1 MVPKKLLKNI
11 SFSKRIKW
19 RYVEMC
25 NIVYRI
31 PSARASQSGLL
42 PGMAEVRRV
51 RVLSTAGV
59 MILTNTALHKLY
71 DITLNAAQGDLH
83 CVFSKRAFRP
93 VSRVLS

>member
-1 MVPKKLLKNI
+1 
-11 SFSKRIKW
+11 
-19 RYVEMC
+19 MC

-51 RVLSTAGV
+51 RVLPIAGV

-83 CVFSKRAFRP
+83 GVFSKRAFRP